1 MQRRTRQHWSAV
13 DELQRLIG
21 DIGGECW
28 AAGPTAAALYGF
40 DGVELV
46 KPFHLVVPYERKVQR
61 LATVIHRTS
70 SMPLIDRTMVEGVA
84 ATTATRVLIDE
95 ARHLT
100 PERLTIA
107 ADSALR
113 DLWTTEDFLHRRMV
127 EMRSR
132 GRKGI
137 GKLLDVLVGREA
149 IRGGHSWL
157 ERRFLELSA
166 LAGLPSPATQAVVG
180 KRSQR
185 LIRVDVRYPDTPVV
199 VELLGYASHRSV
211 MQLQADAE
219 RMNQMVLDGL
229 VVLQY
234 TYLHVTDG
242 PAAMIAEVTATLAR
256 YKPA

>member
-1 MQRRTRQHWSAV
+1 M
-13 DELQRLIG
+13 LIG

-46 KPFHLVVPYERKVQR
+46 RPFQLVVPQERNVHR
-61 LATVIHRTS
+61 LGAVIHRTS
-70 SMPLIDRTMVEGVA
+70 SLPLIDRTTVDGVP

-95 ARHLT
+95 ASRLS

-107 ADSALR
+107 VDSALR
-113 DLWTTEDFLHRRMV
+113 DLWTTEDFLHRRIA

-149 IRGGHSWL
+149 TRGGHSWL
-157 ERRFLELSA
+157 ERRYLELSA
-166 LAGLPSPATQAVVG
+166 HAGLPRPTTQAVVG

-185 LIRVDVRYPDTPVV
+185 LVRVDVRYPGTPVV
-199 VELLGYASHRSV
+199 VELLGYASHRTV
-211 MQLQADAE
+211 MQLQGDAE
-219 RMNQMVLDGL
+219 RMNQMILGGL

-234 TYLHVTDG
+234 TYLHVTERWAQTRNDPRRTC
-242 PAAMIAEVTATLAR
+242 PAGVVTKTVSGHLPR
-256 YKPA
+256 